1 MNKEKEFYSE
11 CVCACREGAGGGKE
25 GGLIFRMTV
34 TDRQCCVGGDFHC
47 AILDSTKLKRLEKKK
62 INKKLRFSN
71 VQVNSKTII
80 P

>member
-11 CVCACREGAGGGKE
+11 CGVCACREGAGGGKE

-47 AILDSTKLKRLEKKK
+47 AILDSTKLKEIILIK
-62 INKKLRFSN
+62 IRFSN

>member
-47 AILDSTKLKRLEKKK
+47 AILDSTKLKD
-62 INKKLRFSN
+62 
-71 VQVNSKTII
+71 
-80 P
+80 